1 MSSFDWRGFLKKWS
15 QDALAYAQDLDD
27 LDAEVFDSEWL
38 GYEGASEEQIVAVES
53 RLSVRLPPSYR
64 EFLKVSNG
72 WRQTTPF
79 IYRILSIEE
88 VDQFATK
95 HADWMLSFYQRFN
108 CNPSLISANN
118 CCNGTSSG
126 YSISD
131 FEYFTYGKRQDCRKI
146 RLEYLQSC
154 LDISEKGESC
164 IYLLNP
170 KVINHHQE
178 WEAWFLGDWLPGA
191 DRYPSFQAMMEAE
204 YINFLEMRD
213 IA

>member
-15 QDALAYAQDLDD
+15 QDALAHAQDLDHF
-27 LDAEVFDSEWL
+27 DAEMLHSEWL
-38 GYEGASEEQIVAVES
+38 GFEGASEEQIVAVET

-79 IYRILSIEE
+79 IYRVLSIEE
-88 VDQFATK
+88 VGKFAIT
-95 HADWMLSFYQRFN
+95 HADWMMSFYQRLG
-108 CNPSLISANN
+108 CHQPLSSANN
-118 CCNGTSSG
+118 CCNGSSG
-126 YSISD
+126 GYSVSD
-131 FEYFTYGKRQDCRKI
+131 SEYFTYGKRQDCRKI

-154 LDISEKGESC
+154 LNISEKGESC

-170 KVINHHQE
+170 MVVSHQQE

-213 IA
+213 IS